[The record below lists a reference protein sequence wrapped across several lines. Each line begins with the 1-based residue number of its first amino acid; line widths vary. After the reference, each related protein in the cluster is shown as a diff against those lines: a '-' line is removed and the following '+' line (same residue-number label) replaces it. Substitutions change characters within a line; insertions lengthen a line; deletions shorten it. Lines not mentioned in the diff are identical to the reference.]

1 MSTKPL
7 VSVCLPLFN
16 GANYLEVALPS
27 VLNQTYDN
35 FELII
40 TDDGSTD
47 SSLEII
53 EKFAKKDRRIR
64 LYKNPVKLGLF
75 ENYNEAIRKA
85 KGRYIKP
92 YAHDDIFEPTILEK
106 MVNILEAE
114 PLVALVNCARDWID
128 EDGKSFP
135 SQTELDQKMAKPF
148 KTDVLRSGREIA
160 RETFRETVNWLGE
173 PVTMMFRKEQAG
185 TGFDARFAQLG
196 DIDYWYRILEHGD
209 YYYISEPLC
218 RFRKHASQH
227 TAKIRKTLKSVL
239 DWPLLASKHRDLI
252 AAVGETET
260 QCGERFTLQLINAI
274 TDELYSTPPT
284 DSTKYS
290 QLIANDLLACFEQEQ
305 NQERNFST
313 EYEGFAISALREA
326 AKLQRDRKELEKANQ
341 ILSKRLGEVKASLI
355 NNEAVI
361 TKKMRESER
370 KAAER
375 EEALHEEIEELRDA
389 ISRVGNS
396 FSWKVTAPFRNAKRL
411 LR

>member
-27 VLNQTYDN
+27 VLNQTYKN

-47 SSLEII
+47 NSLEII
-53 EKFAKKDRRIR
+53 EKFAKKDKRIK
-64 LYKNPVKLGLF
+64 LYRNPVKYGLF

-85 KGRYIKP
+85 SGVYIKP

-106 MVNILEAE
+106 MVNVLEAE
-114 PLVALVNCARDWID
+114 PLVALVNCAREWID
-128 EDGKSFP
+128 ENGNSFT
-135 SQTELDQKMAKPF
+135 SQSELDMKMARPF
-148 KTDVLRSGREIA
+148 NKDTLRSGREIA
-160 RETFRETVNWLGE
+160 RETFKEMVNWLGE

-209 YYYISEPLC
+209 YYYLSEPLC
-218 RFRKHASQH
+218 LFRKHASQH

-239 DWPLLASKHRDLI
+239 DWPLLASKHSYLI
-252 AAVGETET
+252 TANGETEE
-260 QCGERFTLQLINAI
+260 QCVERITLQLINAI
-274 TDELYSTPPT
+274 TDEVYSPNESG
-284 DSTKYS
+284 STKYS
-290 QLIANDLLACFEQEQ
+290 QLIANDLLSCFEKDQSKD
-305 NQERNFST
+305 RNFSN
-313 EYEGFAISALREA
+313 EYEGFAISVLREA
-326 AKLQRDRKELEKANQ
+326 AKVQSDRRALEKANQ
-341 ILSKRLGEVKASLI
+341 ILSKRLGELKASLI

-361 TKKMRESER
+361 TKKMRESEK

-375 EEALHEEIEELRDA
+375 EAELREEIAELRDA
-389 ISRVGNS
+389 LSQVGNS
-396 FSWKVTAPFRNAKRL
+396 FSWKVTAPFRSAKRL